1 MSTPMR
7 DHDSPLSADGTS
19 LALRGRSRMW
29 PIEDSTTK
37 SRPRMPAMVFAL
49 AGDSTMTRGFGT
61 GGRMGTPR
69 GGCQAA
75 QAAERGVRTLFPQ
88 AEGRL
93 GVSALGDDRRE
104 GRDQVVRPVALH
116 D

>member
-1 MSTPMR
+1 MSTPIR
-7 DHDSPLSADGTS
+7 DQDSDFRAVGTS
-19 LALRGRSRMW
+19 LALRGRSLMW

-37 SRPRMPAMVFAL
+37 SLPRMPAMVLAF

-75 QAAERGVRTLFPQ
+75 REDERGIRELFPLVKS
-88 AEGRL
+88 RL
-93 GVSALGDDRRE
+93 
-104 GRDQVVRPVALH
+104 RPIPV
-116 D
+116 